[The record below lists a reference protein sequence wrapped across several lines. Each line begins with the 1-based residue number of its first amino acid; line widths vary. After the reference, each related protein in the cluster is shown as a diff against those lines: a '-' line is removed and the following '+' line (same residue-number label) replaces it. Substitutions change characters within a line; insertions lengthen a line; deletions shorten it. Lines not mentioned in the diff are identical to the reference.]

1 MNEQIGEVFNWI
13 LLFEKG
19 FCEER
24 SDEANFQK
32 QPECKIDRL
41 I

>member
-24 SDEANFQK
+24 SDE
-32 QPECKIDRL
+32 L
-41 I
+41 IML